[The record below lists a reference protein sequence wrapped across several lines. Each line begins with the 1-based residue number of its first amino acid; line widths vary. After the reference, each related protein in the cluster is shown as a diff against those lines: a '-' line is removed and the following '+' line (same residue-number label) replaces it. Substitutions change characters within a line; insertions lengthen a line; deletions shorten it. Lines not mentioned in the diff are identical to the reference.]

1 MLLESS
7 PDTSVPICPGVPL
20 VLTCIGTELGS
31 LSWYRDDGTSFFTIN
46 NFGGITGSMLNTPPD
61 GLQVVVNSFQPTGPT
76 SANFTST
83 LTVDNATLV
92 SGSEICCGVRP
103 QIEDCRNVT
112 LKSKLGWIYSCI
124 HNYIIILSV

>member
-7 PDTSVPICPGVPL
+7 PDTIVPICPGVPL
-20 VLTCIGTELGS
+20 NFTCIGSELGS
-31 LSWYRDDGTSFFTIN
+31 LSWYIDDDTAFFTIN
-46 NFGGITGSMLNTPPD
+46 NFGGTTGTPPD
-61 GLQVVVNSFQPTGPT
+61 GLQVVDTSFQPTGST
-76 SANFTST
+76 SANFNST

-92 SGSEICCGVRP
+92 SGSEICCGVIP
-103 QIEDCRNVT
+103 QIVDCRNVT